1 MRLVRGTRTKA
12 GWVTAIATT
21 GYLYKF
27 TIAVLCTPLIYLV
40 HALIEKYLGKEK
52 ATEMKKA
59 ALAKG

>member
-1 MRLVRGTRTKA
+1 
-12 GWVTAIATT
+12 
-21 GYLYKF
+21 LYKF